1 MSIKLLV
8 SCSDDVESI
17 GIVEKVKACI
27 DGFNQ
32 KLMAAFGSEFKIN
45 VVYWKD
51 KAYPKIT
58 LPSKTIQGH
67 LNDEFADQCD
77 VNISIFWT
85 KLGPGVVQE
94 IEDKILQGKQVFL
107 YFIDLTAAPLP
118 GGYIISQL
126 NKVNT
131 FKEKHKN
138 DAFFWVI
145 NDLSNFETTFI
156 SHLREWLICLI
167 KEGLIHKVVN
177 PVPVIEN
184 LRVMRK
190 KKSKNSSGLSIGDCL
205 KFGRYDWRI
214 LDIIDDKALIITNN
228 IIGLRSYNERFTT
241 VVWKDSSIRR
251 YLNEIFFNS
260 EFSKEEQQQIIESFI
275 INSPNRTY
283 NIDSGE
289 NTNDKIFLLS
299 IDDAIKYF
307 ANSTDRI
314 AEFDVDS
321 VKSNH
326 TISNERIEEILSY
339 MGAKKQHSYWYWL
352 RSPGNDTADAAYIAT
367 DGNIREHG
375 HDVYYCAGIR
385 PAMWINLLKKI

>member
-17 GIVEKVKACI
+17 EIVEKVKTCV
-27 DGFNQ
+27 DKFNQ
-32 KLMAAFGSEFKIN
+32 KFIAALGNELKID
-45 VVYWKD
+45 VLYWKD
-51 KAYPKIT
+51 KAFPKIT
-58 LPSKTIQGH
+58 LPSKTVQGH
-67 LNDEFADQCD
+67 LNDEFVDQCD
-77 VNISIFWT
+77 VIIAIFWT
-85 KLGPGVVQE
+85 KLGPGVVHE
-94 IEDKILQGKQVFL
+94 IEDKIAQGKQVFL
-107 YFIDLTAAPLP
+107 YFIDLTAVPLP
-118 GGYIISQL
+118 GGYKIAQL

-138 DAFFWVI
+138 DSFFWVI
-145 NDLSNFETTFI
+145 NDLSNFEAIFI

-177 PVPVIEN
+177 PIPFIEN

-190 KKSKNSSGLSIGDCL
+190 KKSKNSSGVSIGDYL
-205 KFGRYDWRI
+205 KFGRYEWRI
-214 LDIIDDKALIITNN
+214 LDIIDDKALVTTKN
-228 IIGLRSYNERFTT
+228 IIGLRCYHEQFTT
-241 VVWKDSSIRR
+241 VVWKDSSIRQ
-251 YLNEIFFNS
+251 YLNEKFYNS
-260 EFSKEEQQQIIESFI
+260 EFSKEEQWKIIETLI

-283 NIDSGE
+283 NIDNGE

-321 VKSNH
+321 VRSNH
-326 TISNERIEEILSY
+326 TISNERIGEILTY

-385 PAMWINLLKKI
+385 PAMWINL